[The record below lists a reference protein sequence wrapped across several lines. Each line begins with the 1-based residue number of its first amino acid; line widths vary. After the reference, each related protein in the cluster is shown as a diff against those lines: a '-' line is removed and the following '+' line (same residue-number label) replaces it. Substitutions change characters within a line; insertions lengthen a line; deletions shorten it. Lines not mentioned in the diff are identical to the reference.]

1 MAKKTSKVEA
11 RDSRETFVSI
21 QTNLGEG
28 ENVEDML
35 KSLYELQ
42 KADSAIDNVVAL
54 RGELPEEV
62 ASLEKEI
69 SDMQEKLAEND
80 ESVTVM
86 TEKIAKNKSDI
97 VDCDTAIADFK
108 KKMDAETNS
117 LEFDAIKK
125 EIENKELLK
134 QIAQKNIDE
143 TRARI
148 AEIKAENE
156 DIKDRINVV
165 NGDLDAKKKE
175 LEETV
180 ESTAKQEADLQ
191 KKRNSCSSKI
201 DERILSAY
209 ERIRESKKNKLAVVK
224 VYGQNACG
232 GCFATIIPQTL
243 IDIDSHKKLVV
254 CENCGR
260 IIVPDFDK
268 PAPEAPETQE

>member
-191 KKRNSCSSKI
+191 KK
-201 DERILSAY
+201 L
-209 ERIRESKKNKLAVVK
+209 
-224 VYGQNACG
+224 YGQNACG

-243 IDIDSHKKLVV
+243 IDIDSRKKLVV